1 MSPLEERSQ
10 VIWEVHLNLAD
21 LNELNL
27 DELVGIY
34 PNVNGGHSIPLPW
47 FGYLNLQ
54 FPTLVHRRLI
64 ENF

>member
-10 VIWEVHLNLAD
+10 VIREVHLNLAD

-34 PNVNGGHSIPLPW
+34 PNVNGGHSSPLP
-47 FGYLNLQ
+47 
-54 FPTLVHRRLI
+54 
-64 ENF
+64 